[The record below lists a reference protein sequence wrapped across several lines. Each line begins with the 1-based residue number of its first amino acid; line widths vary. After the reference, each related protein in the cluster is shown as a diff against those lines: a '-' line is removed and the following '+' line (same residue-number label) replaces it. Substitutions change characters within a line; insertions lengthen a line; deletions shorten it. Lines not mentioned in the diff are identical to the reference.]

1 MDLLSF
7 LTTVILITSAV
18 TLVVALAA
26 YIAYKVRDLRKPT
39 FFKAQSQNDSTA
51 QTVFLKPASLDR
63 LRERLDAPDT

>member
-39 FFKAQSQNDSTA
+39 FKAQPQNDSTA
-51 QTVFLKPASLDR
+51 HKVFLKPASLDR
-63 LRERLDAPDT
+63 LRERLDSQ